1 MLQAI
6 VTLRNALAI
15 EGVSLDDVGTRI
27 QVGLMDPQ
35 NDVWLGQAKQ
45 IIVVLELLGDIL
57 EPLTYIT
64 ILSPPSQ
71 PYLCSAPPRA
81 CASGSLCPWLRR
93 V

>member
-15 EGVSLDDVGTRI
+15 EGVSLDDIGTRL

-45 IIVVLELLGDIL
+45 IIVVFELLRDIL
-57 EPLTYIT
+57 ESLTYNIM
-64 ILSPPSQ
+64 LSFPSL
-71 PYLCSAPPRA
+71 PL
-81 CASGSLCPWLRR
+81 
-93 V
+93 

>member
-6 VTLRNALAI
+6 VTLRNALSI
-15 EGVSLDDVGTRI
+15 EGVSLDDIGTRL
-27 QVGLMDPQ
+27 QVGLVDPQ

-45 IIVVLELLGDIL
+45 IIVVLELLRDIL
-57 EPLTYIT
+57 EPLTYI
-64 ILSPPSQ
+64 IMLLSH

-81 CASGSLCPWLRR
+81 CASGSQCPWLHR